1 MVPMSTFLSEARSQR
16 YAAMF
21 CASMHELAEV
31 SPAGGEVATGG
42 LSSCVFRGESG
53 DEVASCCSCIG

>member
-1 MVPMSTFLSEARSQR
+1 MSTFLSEARSQR

-31 SPAGGEVATGG
+31 SSEGGEVATGG

-53 DEVASCCSCIG
+53 D